1 MRSCLSS
8 ECCNKNTTGW
18 DALSGKHLLLNILE
32 SEVKVVADLVSGE
45 NVLPALQAAAWSNCL
60 TAEGIESSQG
70 CVFYKGTN
78 STSTNSTCE
87 GSTLTA

>member
-32 SEVKVVADLVSGE
+32 VEKSKIKVVADLVSGE
-45 NVLPALQAAAWSNCL
+45 NVLLLHRQPAGL
-60 TAEGIESSQG
+60 TLSQQ
-70 CVFYKGTN
+70 KG
-78 STSTNSTCE
+78 
-87 GSTLTA
+87 